1 MSKQRELI
9 KILKDKIVLED
20 KNIIKANLPFINALT
35 KAGFVSLEK
44 AKTLGQPVV
53 KVTLVKKDIGDNIIF
68 NRGILKDFDNKT
80 VFKINADAD
89 KKEYN
94 KQLHNEILI
103 ALLKAIIDLNK
114 DTLTKAEL
122 VTKALDFKEFQRAA
136 ATRWINFLKN
146 LKVLVEDGNFYRNS
160 PVFLVNISKAIRALE
175 NIEVLRDYRLL
186 S

>member
-9 KILKDKIVLED
+9 KILKYKTVLED
-20 KNIIKANLPFINALT
+20 KNLIKQNLPFINALA
-35 KAGFVSLEK
+35 KAGFVSVEK
-44 AKTLGQPVV
+44 DTTLGQPVK
-53 KVTLVKKDIGDNIIF
+53 KVTLIKKNIGDNVIF
-68 NRGILKDFDNKT
+68 NRGVLKDFSNK
-80 VFKINADAD
+80 VAFKINADAD

-103 ALLKAIIDLNK
+103 ALLKAIIEVNK
-114 DTLTKAEL
+114 DVLTKAEI

-160 PVFLVNISKAIRALE
+160 PVFLVNISKAKRALE
-175 NIEVLRDYRLL
+175 NIEVLKDYRLL

>member
-20 KNIIKANLPFINALT
+20 KSLIKTNLPFINALA
-35 KAGFVSLEK
+35 KAGFVSVEK
-44 AKTLGQPVV
+44 DTTLGQPVK
-53 KVTLVKKDIGDNIIF
+53 KVTLIKDIGDNIIF
-68 NRGILKDFDNKT
+68 NRGVLKDFDNKT

-94 KQLHNEILI
+94 KQLHNKILI
-103 ALLKAIIDLNK
+103 ALLKAIIELNK
-114 DTLTKAEL
+114 DALTKAEI

-160 PVFLVNISKAIRALE
+160 PDFLVNISKAKRALE
-175 NIEVLRDYRLL
+175 DIEVLKDYRLL